1 MKNDCANRR
10 SQLGMRNKLV
20 SILCAFAATA
30 GAQTSDPVVMTINGQ
45 NVTRSEFEYSY
56 NKNNGDEVIEKTTVE
71 QYVPLFVNYKLKVAA
86 ALDARLDTLASF
98 KAEFAKYR
106 DQQVRPSI
114 VTSED
119 VENEARKIYDDRQK
133 MIGDKGLIRP
143 AHILIRLSQKASSAA
158 QDSAKAR
165 IDSIYACLRSGA
177 DFADLATRL
186 SQDPGSA
193 KRGGLLPWICIGQT
207 LKEFEDVAF
216 SLNKGEMSEP
226 FLSPVGYHIVK
237 MTDRKQLEPYDSLRA
252 NIITFIEKRN
262 LRDAIAQRKVSE
274 MVKSSNGQLTAA
286 EIMQQRADSLAKAD
300 EAMKYLIQ
308 EYHDGLLL
316 FEVSNREVWEKAA
329 ADSVGQMKWYKKY
342 RKKRYGK
349 KKYEEVKAAVTA
361 DWQDELEKRWVA
373 ALRKRYDVVI
383 YDEVLKTVNKHN

>member
-1 MKNDCANRR
+1 MKNEEWR
-10 SQLGMRNKLV
+10 KTLV
-20 SILCAFAATA
+20 SILCAFAITA

-98 KAEFAKYR
+98 KEEVAKYR
-106 DQQVRPSI
+106 DQQVRPTI

-143 AHILIRLSQKASSAA
+143 AHILIRLAQKASSAA

-286 EIMQQRADSLAKAD
+286 EIMQQRADSLAKVD

-361 DWQDELEKRWVA
+361 DWQDELEKRWVV

>member
-1 MKNDCANRR
+1 
-10 SQLGMRNKLV
+10 MRKSLI
-20 SILCAFAATA
+20 SILCAFAATV
-30 GAQTSDPVVMTINGQ
+30 GAQTSDPVVMTVNGQ

-56 NKNNGDEVIEKTTVE
+56 NKNNGDDVIEKTSVE

-106 DQQVRPSI
+106 DQQVRPTI

-119 VENEARKIYDDRQK
+119 VENEARRIYDDRLK
-133 MIGDKGLIRP
+133 MIGDRGLIRP
-143 AHILIRLSQKASSAA
+143 AHILLRLAQKSSSEA
-158 QDSAKAR
+158 QDSAKQR
-165 IDSIYACLRSGA
+165 IDSIYACLQRVD
-177 DFADLATRL
+177 DFADLATIF

-193 KRGGLLPWICIGQT
+193 KRGGMLPWICTGQT

-216 SLNKGEMSEP
+216 ALNKGETSKP

-262 LRDAIAQRKVSE
+262 LRDAIAMRKVGE
-274 MVKSSNGQLTAA
+274 MVKSSDGRLTAA
-286 EIMQQRADSLAKAD
+286 EVMQQRADSLAKAD

-342 RKKRYGK
+342 RRKRYGK
-349 KKYEEVKAAVTA
+349 KKFEEVRAAVTA
-361 DWQDELEKRWVA
+361 DWQDELEKQWVA

-383 YDEVLKTVNKHN
+383 NDEVLKTVNKHN

>member
-1 MKNDCANRR
+1 
-10 SQLGMRNKLV
+10 MRTSLI
-20 SILCAFAATA
+20 SILCAFATMA
-30 GAQTSDPVVMTINGQ
+30 GAQTSDPVVMTVNGQ

-56 NKNNGDEVIEKTTVE
+56 NKNNGDDVIEKTTVE

-98 KAEFAKYR
+98 KVEFAKYR
-106 DQQVRPSI
+106 DQQVRPTI

-119 VENEARKIYDDRQK
+119 VENEARRIYADRLN

-143 AHILIRLSQKASSAA
+143 AHILMRLSQKASRAA
-158 QDSAKAR
+158 QDSAKMR
-165 IDSIYACLRSGA
+165 IDSIYACLQRGE
-177 DFADLATRL
+177 DFADLATRF

-193 KRGGLLPWICIGQT
+193 KRGGLLPWICTGQT

-216 SLNKGEMSEP
+216 SLNKGEMSKP

-252 NIITFIEKRN
+252 NIINFIEKRN

-274 MVKSSNGQLTAA
+274 MVKSSDGRLTVA
-286 EIMQQRADSLAKAD
+286 EVMQQKADSLAKAD

-349 KKYEEVKAAVTA
+349 KKFEEVKAAVAA

>member
-1 MKNDCANRR
+1 MKNEEWR
-10 SQLGMRNKLV
+10 KTLV
-20 SILCAFAATA
+20 SILCAFAITA

-71 QYVPLFVNYKLKVAA
+71 KYVPLFVNYKLKVAA

-106 DQQVRPSI
+106 DQQVRPTI

-143 AHILIRLSQKASSAA
+143 AHILIRLAQKASSAA

-216 SLNKGEMSEP
+216 SLNKGEMSKP

-286 EIMQQRADSLAKAD
+286 EIMQQKADSLAKVD

>member
-1 MKNDCANRR
+1 
-10 SQLGMRNKLV
+10 MRTSLI
-20 SILCAFAATA
+20 SILCAFAATV
-30 GAQTSDPVVMTINGQ
+30 GAQTSDPVVMTVNGQ

-56 NKNNGDEVIEKTTVE
+56 NKNNGDDVIEKTSVE

-106 DQQVRPSI
+106 DQQVRPTI

-119 VENEARKIYDDRQK
+119 VENEARRIYDDRLK
-133 MIGDKGLIRP
+133 MIGDRGLIRP
-143 AHILIRLSQKASSAA
+143 AHILLRLAQKASSEA
-158 QDSAKAR
+158 QDSAKQR
-165 IDSIYACLRSGA
+165 IDSIYACLQRGE
-177 DFADLATRL
+177 DFADLATRF

-193 KRGGLLPWICIGQT
+193 KRGGMLPWICTGQT

-216 SLNKGEMSEP
+216 ALNKGETSKP

-262 LRDAIAQRKVSE
+262 LRDAIAMRKVGE
-274 MVKSSNGQLTAA
+274 MVKSSGGRLTAA
-286 EIMQQRADSLAKAD
+286 EVMQQRADSLAKAD

-342 RKKRYGK
+342 RRKRYGK
-349 KKYEEVKAAVTA
+349 KKFEEVRAAVTA
-361 DWQDELEKRWVA
+361 DWQDELEKQWVA

-383 YDEVLKTVNKHN
+383 NDEVLKTVNKHN

>member
-1 MKNDCANRR
+1 MKNEEWR
-10 SQLGMRNKLV
+10 KTLV
-20 SILCAFAATA
+20 SILCAFAITA

-86 ALDARLDTLASF
+86 ALDVRLDTLASF

-143 AHILIRLSQKASSAA
+143 AHILIRLAQKASSAA

-216 SLNKGEMSEP
+216 SLNKGEMSKP

-286 EIMQQRADSLAKAD
+286 EIMQQRADSLAKVD
-300 EAMKYLIQ
+300 ETMKYLIQ

>member
-1 MKNDCANRR
+1 MKNEEWR
-10 SQLGMRNKLV
+10 KTLV
-20 SILCAFAATA
+20 SILCAFAITA

-98 KAEFAKYR
+98 KQEFAKYR

-143 AHILIRLSQKASSAA
+143 AHILIRLAQKASSAA

-216 SLNKGEMSEP
+216 SLNKGEMSKP

-274 MVKSSNGQLTAA
+274 MVKSSDGRLTAA
-286 EIMQQRADSLAKAD
+286 EIMQQRADSLAKVD

-383 YDEVLKTVNKHN
+383 YDEILKTVNKHN

>member
-1 MKNDCANRR
+1 MKNEEWR
-10 SQLGMRNKLV
+10 KTLV
-20 SILCAFAATA
+20 SILCAFAITA

-106 DQQVRPSI
+106 DQQVRPTI

-143 AHILIRLSQKASSAA
+143 AHILIRLAQKASSAA

-216 SLNKGEMSEP
+216 SLNKGEMSKP

-286 EIMQQRADSLAKAD
+286 EIMQQRADSLAKVD

>member
-1 MKNDCANRR
+1 
-10 SQLGMRNKLV
+10 MRKTLV
-20 SILCAFAATA
+20 SILCAFAITA

-143 AHILIRLSQKASSAA
+143 AHILIRLAQKASSAA

-286 EIMQQRADSLAKAD
+286 EIMQQRADSLAKVD

>member
-1 MKNDCANRR
+1 
-10 SQLGMRNKLV
+10 MRKTLV
-20 SILCAFAATA
+20 SILCAFAITA

-106 DQQVRPSI
+106 DQQVRPTI

-286 EIMQQRADSLAKAD
+286 EIMQQKADSLAKVD

>member
-1 MKNDCANRR
+1 MKNEEWR
-10 SQLGMRNKLV
+10 KTLV
-20 SILCAFAATA
+20 SILCAFAITA

-86 ALDARLDTLASF
+86 ALDARLDTLTSF
-98 KAEFAKYR
+98 KQEFAKYR
-106 DQQVRPSI
+106 DQQVRPTI

-143 AHILIRLSQKASSAA
+143 AHILIRLAQKASSAA

-193 KRGGLLPWICIGQT
+193 KRGGLLPWICTGQT

-286 EIMQQRADSLAKAD
+286 EIMQQRADSLAKVD
-300 EAMKYLIQ
+300 ETMKYLIQ

>member
-1 MKNDCANRR
+1 
-10 SQLGMRNKLV
+10 MRKTLV
-20 SILCAFAATA
+20 SILCAFAITA

-86 ALDARLDTLASF
+86 ALDARLDTLTSF
-98 KAEFAKYR
+98 KQEFAKYR
-106 DQQVRPSI
+106 DQQVRPTI

-143 AHILIRLSQKASSAA
+143 AHILIRLAQKASSAA

-216 SLNKGEMSEP
+216 ALNKGEMSKP

-286 EIMQQRADSLAKAD
+286 EIMQQRADSLAKVD

-361 DWQDELEKRWVA
+361 DWQDELEKRWVD

>member
-1 MKNDCANRR
+1 MKNEEWR
-10 SQLGMRNKLV
+10 KTLV
-20 SILCAFAATA
+20 SILCAFAITA

-106 DQQVRPSI
+106 DQQVRPTI

-286 EIMQQRADSLAKAD
+286 EIMQQRADSLAKVD

>member
-1 MKNDCANRR
+1 MKNEEWR
-10 SQLGMRNKLV
+10 KTLV
-20 SILCAFAATA
+20 SILCAFAITA

-86 ALDARLDTLASF
+86 ALDARLDTLTSF
-98 KAEFAKYR
+98 KQEFAKYR

-143 AHILIRLSQKASSAA
+143 AHILIRLAQKASSAA

-216 SLNKGEMSEP
+216 SLNKGEMSKP

-286 EIMQQRADSLAKAD
+286 EIMQQRADSLAKVD
-300 EAMKYLIQ
+300 ETMKYLIQ

-361 DWQDELEKRWVA
+361 DWQDELEKRWVD

>member
-1 MKNDCANRR
+1 
-10 SQLGMRNKLV
+10 MRKTLV
-20 SILCAFAATA
+20 SILCAFAITA

-143 AHILIRLSQKASSAA
+143 AHILIRLAQKASSAA

-216 SLNKGEMSEP
+216 SLNKGEMSKP

-274 MVKSSNGQLTAA
+274 MVKSSDGRLTAA
-286 EIMQQRADSLAKAD
+286 EIMQQRADSLAKVD

>member
-1 MKNDCANRR
+1 
-10 SQLGMRNKLV
+10 MRKTLV
-20 SILCAFAATA
+20 SILCAFAITA

-106 DQQVRPSI
+106 DQQVRPTI

-143 AHILIRLSQKASSAA
+143 AHILIRLAQKASSAA

-274 MVKSSNGQLTAA
+274 MVKSSDGRLTAA
-286 EIMQQRADSLAKAD
+286 EIMQQRADSLAKVD

-361 DWQDELEKRWVA
+361 DWQDELEKRWVD

>member
-1 MKNDCANRR
+1 MKNEEWR
-10 SQLGMRNKLV
+10 KTLV
-20 SILCAFAATA
+20 SILCAFATMA
-30 GAQTSDPVVMTINGQ
+30 GAQTSDPVVMTVNGQ

-56 NKNNGDEVIEKTTVE
+56 NKNNGDDVIEKTTVE

-98 KAEFAKYR
+98 KQEFAKYR
-106 DQQVRPSI
+106 DQQVRPTI

-119 VENEARKIYDDRQK
+119 VENEARRIYADRLN

-143 AHILIRLSQKASSAA
+143 AHILMRLAQKASRAA

-193 KRGGLLPWICIGQT
+193 KRGGLLPWICTGQT

-216 SLNKGEMSEP
+216 SLNKGETSKP

-252 NIITFIEKRN
+252 NIINFIEKRN

-274 MVKSSNGQLTAA
+274 MVKSSDGRLTVA
-286 EIMQQRADSLAKAD
+286 EVMQQKADSLAKAD

-349 KKYEEVKAAVTA
+349 KKFEEVKAAVAA

>member
-1 MKNDCANRR
+1 
-10 SQLGMRNKLV
+10 MRKTLV
-20 SILCAFAATA
+20 SILCAFAITA

-98 KAEFAKYR
+98 KQEFAKYR

-143 AHILIRLSQKASSAA
+143 AHILIRLAQKASSAA

-286 EIMQQRADSLAKAD
+286 EIMQQKADSLAKVD

>member
-1 MKNDCANRR
+1 MKNEEWR
-10 SQLGMRNKLV
+10 KTLV
-20 SILCAFAATA
+20 SILCAFAITA

-106 DQQVRPSI
+106 DQQVRPTI

-143 AHILIRLSQKASSAA
+143 AHILIRLAQKASSAA

-165 IDSIYACLRSGA
+165 IDSIYSCLRSGA

-216 SLNKGEMSEP
+216 SLNKGEMSKP

-286 EIMQQRADSLAKAD
+286 EIMQQRADSLAKVD

>member
-1 MKNDCANRR
+1 MKNEEWR
-10 SQLGMRNKLV
+10 KTLV
-20 SILCAFAATA
+20 SILCAFAITA

-98 KAEFAKYR
+98 KQEFAKYR
-106 DQQVRPSI
+106 DQQVRPTI

-143 AHILIRLSQKASSAA
+143 AHILIRLAQKASSAA

-216 SLNKGEMSEP
+216 SLNKGEMSKP

-286 EIMQQRADSLAKAD
+286 EIMQQRADSLAKVD

>member
-1 MKNDCANRR
+1 
-10 SQLGMRNKLV
+10 MRTSLI
-20 SILCAFAATA
+20 SILCAFATMA
-30 GAQTSDPVVMTINGQ
+30 GAQTSDPVVMTVNGQ

-56 NKNNGDEVIEKTTVE
+56 NKNNGDDVIEKTTVE

-98 KAEFAKYR
+98 KLEFAKYR
-106 DQQVRPSI
+106 DQQVRPTI

-119 VENEARKIYDDRQK
+119 VENEARRIYADRLN

-143 AHILIRLSQKASSAA
+143 AHILMRLAQKASRAA
-158 QDSAKAR
+158 QDSAKMR
-165 IDSIYACLRSGA
+165 IDSIYACLQRGE
-177 DFADLATRL
+177 DFADLATRF

-193 KRGGLLPWICIGQT
+193 KRGGLLPWICTGQT

-216 SLNKGEMSEP
+216 ALNKGETSKP

-252 NIITFIEKRN
+252 NIINFIEKRN

-274 MVKSSNGQLTAA
+274 MVKSSDGRLTVA
-286 EIMQQRADSLAKAD
+286 EVMQQKADSLAKAD

-349 KKYEEVKAAVTA
+349 KKFEEVKAAVAA

>member
-1 MKNDCANRR
+1 MKNEEWR
-10 SQLGMRNKLV
+10 KTLV
-20 SILCAFAATA
+20 SILCAFAITA

-98 KAEFAKYR
+98 KQEFAKYR
-106 DQQVRPSI
+106 DQQVRPTI

-143 AHILIRLSQKASSAA
+143 AHILIRLAQKASSAA

-216 SLNKGEMSEP
+216 SLNKGEMSKP

-274 MVKSSNGQLTAA
+274 MVKSSDGRLTAA
-286 EIMQQRADSLAKAD
+286 EIMQQRADSLAKVD

>member
-1 MKNDCANRR
+1 
-10 SQLGMRNKLV
+10 MRKTLL
-20 SILCAFAATA
+20 SILCAFAITA

-106 DQQVRPSI
+106 DQQVRPTI

-143 AHILIRLSQKASSAA
+143 AHILIRLAQKASSAA

-216 SLNKGEMSEP
+216 SLNKGEMSKP

-252 NIITFIEKRN
+252 NIINFIEKRN

-274 MVKSSNGQLTAA
+274 MVKSSDGRLTVA
-286 EIMQQRADSLAKAD
+286 EVMQQKADSLAKAD

-349 KKYEEVKAAVTA
+349 KKFEEVKAAVAA

>member
-1 MKNDCANRR
+1 
-10 SQLGMRNKLV
+10 MRKTLV
-20 SILCAFAATA
+20 SILCAFAITA

-86 ALDARLDTLASF
+86 ALDARLDTLTSF
-98 KAEFAKYR
+98 KQEFAKYR
-106 DQQVRPSI
+106 DQQVRPTI

-216 SLNKGEMSEP
+216 SLNKGEMSKP

-286 EIMQQRADSLAKAD
+286 EIMQQRAGSLAKVD
-300 EAMKYLIQ
+300 ETMKYLIQ

>member
-1 MKNDCANRR
+1 
-10 SQLGMRNKLV
+10 MRNKLV

-86 ALDARLDTLASF
+86 ALDARLDTLTSF
-98 KAEFAKYR
+98 KQEFAKYR
-106 DQQVRPSI
+106 DQQVRPTI

-143 AHILIRLSQKASSAA
+143 AHILIRLAQKASSAA

-286 EIMQQRADSLAKAD
+286 EIMQQRADSLAKVD

-349 KKYEEVKAAVTA
+349 KKYEEVKATVTA
-361 DWQDELEKRWVA
+361 DWQDELEKRWVD

>member
-1 MKNDCANRR
+1 MKNEEWR
-10 SQLGMRNKLV
+10 KTLV
-20 SILCAFAATA
+20 SILCAFAITA

-106 DQQVRPSI
+106 DQQVRPTI

-143 AHILIRLSQKASSAA
+143 AHILIRLAQKASSAA

-216 SLNKGEMSEP
+216 SLNKGEMSKP

-274 MVKSSNGQLTAA
+274 MVKSSNGQLPAA
-286 EIMQQRADSLAKAD
+286 EIMQQKADSLAKVD

-361 DWQDELEKRWVA
+361 DWQDELEKRWVD

>member
-1 MKNDCANRR
+1 MKNEEWR
-10 SQLGMRNKLV
+10 KTLV
-20 SILCAFAATA
+20 SILCAFAITA

-119 VENEARKIYDDRQK
+119 VENEARKIYVDRQK

-143 AHILIRLSQKASSAA
+143 AHILIRLAQKASSAA

-193 KRGGLLPWICIGQT
+193 KRGGLLPWICTGQT

-216 SLNKGEMSEP
+216 SLNKGEMSKP

-274 MVKSSNGQLTAA
+274 MVKSSDGRLTAA
-286 EIMQQRADSLAKAD
+286 EIMQQRADSLAKVD

>member
-1 MKNDCANRR
+1 
-10 SQLGMRNKLV
+10 MRKTLV
-20 SILCAFAATA
+20 SILCAFAITA

-106 DQQVRPSI
+106 DQQVRPTI

-143 AHILIRLSQKASSAA
+143 AHILIRLAQKASSAA

-216 SLNKGEMSEP
+216 SLNKGEMSKP

>member
-1 MKNDCANRR
+1 
-10 SQLGMRNKLV
+10 MRTSLI
-20 SILCAFAATA
+20 SILCAFTTMV
-30 GAQTSDPVVMTINGQ
+30 GAQTSDPVVMTVNGQ

-56 NKNNGDEVIEKTTVE
+56 NKNNGDDVIEKTTVE

-106 DQQVRPSI
+106 DQQVRPTI

-119 VENEARKIYDDRQK
+119 VENEARRIYADRLN

-143 AHILIRLSQKASSAA
+143 AHILMRLAQKASRAA
-158 QDSAKAR
+158 QDSAKMR
-165 IDSIYACLRSGA
+165 IDSIYACLQRGE
-177 DFADLATRL
+177 DFADLATRF

-193 KRGGLLPWICIGQT
+193 KRGGQLPWICTGQT

-216 SLNKGEMSEP
+216 VLNKGETSKP

-252 NIITFIEKRN
+252 NIINFIEKRN

-274 MVKSSNGQLTAA
+274 MVKSSDGRLTVA
-286 EIMQQRADSLAKAD
+286 EVMQQKADSLAKAD

-349 KKYEEVKAAVTA
+349 KKFEEVKAAVAA

>member
-1 MKNDCANRR
+1 
-10 SQLGMRNKLV
+10 MRITLV
-20 SILCAFAATA
+20 SILCAFAITA

-86 ALDARLDTLASF
+86 ALDARLDTLTSF
-98 KAEFAKYR
+98 KQEFAKYR
-106 DQQVRPSI
+106 DQQVRPTI

-143 AHILIRLSQKASSAA
+143 AHILIRLAQKASSAA

-216 SLNKGEMSEP
+216 SLNKGEMSKP

-274 MVKSSNGQLTAA
+274 MVKSSDGRLTAA
-286 EIMQQRADSLAKAD
+286 EIMQQRADSLAKVD

-316 FEVSNREVWEKAA
+316 FEISNREVWEKAA
-329 ADSVGQMKWYKKY
+329 ADSAGQMKWYKKY

-361 DWQDELEKRWVA
+361 DWQDELEKRWVD

>member
-1 MKNDCANRR
+1 MKNEEWR
-10 SQLGMRNKLV
+10 KTLV
-20 SILCAFAATA
+20 SILCAFAITA

-106 DQQVRPSI
+106 DQQVRPTI

-274 MVKSSNGQLTAA
+274 MVKSSDGRLTAA
-286 EIMQQRADSLAKAD
+286 EIMQQRADSLAKVD

>member
-1 MKNDCANRR
+1 MKNEEWR
-10 SQLGMRNKLV
+10 KTLV
-20 SILCAFAATA
+20 SILCAFAITA

-143 AHILIRLSQKASSAA
+143 AHILIRLAQKASSAA

-286 EIMQQRADSLAKAD
+286 EIMQQRADSLAKVD

-361 DWQDELEKRWVA
+361 DWQDELEKRWVD

>member
-1 MKNDCANRR
+1 
-10 SQLGMRNKLV
+10 MRKTLL
-20 SILCAFAATA
+20 SILCAFAITA

-86 ALDARLDTLASF
+86 ALDARLDTLTSF
-98 KAEFAKYR
+98 KQEFAKYR
-106 DQQVRPSI
+106 DQQVRPTI

-143 AHILIRLSQKASSAA
+143 AHILIRLAQKASSAA

-286 EIMQQRADSLAKAD
+286 EIMQQRADSLAKVD

-349 KKYEEVKAAVTA
+349 KKYEEVKATVTA
-361 DWQDELEKRWVA
+361 DWQDELEKRWVD

>member
-1 MKNDCANRR
+1 
-10 SQLGMRNKLV
+10 MRKTLV
-20 SILCAFAATA
+20 SILCAFAITA

-71 QYVPLFVNYKLKVAA
+71 KYVPLFVNYKLKVAA

-106 DQQVRPSI
+106 DQQVRPTI

-216 SLNKGEMSEP
+216 SLNKGEMSKP

-286 EIMQQRADSLAKAD
+286 EIMQQKADSLAKVD

>member
-1 MKNDCANRR
+1 
-10 SQLGMRNKLV
+10 MRKTLV

-106 DQQVRPSI
+106 DQQVRPTI

-216 SLNKGEMSEP
+216 SLNKGEMSKP

-286 EIMQQRADSLAKAD
+286 EIMQQRADSLAKVD

>member
-1 MKNDCANRR
+1 
-10 SQLGMRNKLV
+10 MRTSLI
-20 SILCAFAATA
+20 SILCAFATMA
-30 GAQTSDPVVMTINGQ
+30 GAQTSDPVVMTVNGQ

-56 NKNNGDEVIEKTTVE
+56 NKNNGDDVIEKTTVE

-98 KAEFAKYR
+98 KQEFAKYR
-106 DQQVRPSI
+106 DQQVRPTI

-119 VENEARKIYDDRQK
+119 VENEARRIYADRLN

-143 AHILIRLSQKASSAA
+143 AHILMRLAQKASRAA
-158 QDSAKAR
+158 QDSAKMR
-165 IDSIYACLRSGA
+165 IDSIYACLQRGE
-177 DFADLATRL
+177 DFADLAMRF

-193 KRGGLLPWICIGQT
+193 KRGGLLPWICTGQT
-207 LKEFEDVAF
+207 LKEFEDVTFA
-216 SLNKGEMSEP
+216 LNKGETSKP

-252 NIITFIEKRN
+252 NIINFIEKRN

-274 MVKSSNGQLTAA
+274 MVKSSDGRLTVA
-286 EIMQQRADSLAKAD
+286 EVMQQKADSLAKAD

-349 KKYEEVKAAVTA
+349 KKFEEVKAAVAA

>member
-1 MKNDCANRR
+1 MKNEEWR
-10 SQLGMRNKLV
+10 KTLV
-20 SILCAFAATA
+20 SILCAFAITA

-286 EIMQQRADSLAKAD
+286 EIMQQKADSLAKVD

-361 DWQDELEKRWVA
+361 DWQDELEKRWVD

>member
-1 MKNDCANRR
+1 
-10 SQLGMRNKLV
+10 MRKTLV
-20 SILCAFAATA
+20 SILCAFAITA

-86 ALDARLDTLASF
+86 ALDARLDTLTSF
-98 KAEFAKYR
+98 KQEFAKYR
-106 DQQVRPSI
+106 DQQVRPTI

-216 SLNKGEMSEP
+216 SLNKGEMSKP

-286 EIMQQRADSLAKAD
+286 EIMQQRADSLAKVD

-361 DWQDELEKRWVA
+361 DWQDELEKRWVD

>member
-1 MKNDCANRR
+1 MKNEEWR
-10 SQLGMRNKLV
+10 KTLV
-20 SILCAFAATA
+20 SILCAFAITA

-98 KAEFAKYR
+98 KQEFAKYR
-106 DQQVRPSI
+106 DQQVRPTI

-143 AHILIRLSQKASSAA
+143 AHILIRLAQKASSAA

-193 KRGGLLPWICIGQT
+193 KRGGLLPWICTGQT

-216 SLNKGEMSEP
+216 PLNKGEMSKP

-286 EIMQQRADSLAKAD
+286 EIMQQRADSLAKVD
-300 EAMKYLIQ
+300 ETMKYLIQ

>member
-1 MKNDCANRR
+1 MKNEEWR
-10 SQLGMRNKLV
+10 KTLV
-20 SILCAFAATA
+20 SILCAFAITA

-106 DQQVRPSI
+106 DQQVRPTI

-286 EIMQQRADSLAKAD
+286 EIMQQRADSLAKVD
-300 EAMKYLIQ
+300 ETMKYLIQ